1 LQISNLMEEIIAGS
15 ILILSGIGLIFLF
28 LKKIPVLVSLPEEE
42 FESFTKRVFRKT
54 KDKIREI
61 RIFKRTFW
69 DLLLEKNL
77 RKIRILSLKI
87 DSSIFNWLKKRKEKE
102 IEEKEREENYWDK
115 IRKDINK
122 PV

>member
-1 LQISNLMEEIIAGS
+1 MQISNLMEEIIAGS

-102 IEEKEREENYWDK
+102 IEEREREENYWDK

>member
-1 LQISNLMEEIIAGS
+1 MQISNLMEEIIAGS

-54 KDKIREI
+54 KERIIEI

>member
-1 LQISNLMEEIIAGS
+1 MEEIIAGS

-28 LKKIPVLVSLPEEE
+28 LKKIPVLVSLPEQE

-54 KDKIREI
+54 KERIIEI
-61 RIFKRTFW
+61 RIFKRTLW

-102 IEEKEREENYWDK
+102 IEEREREENYWDK

>member
-1 LQISNLMEEIIAGS
+1 MQISNLMEEIIAGS

-54 KDKIREI
+54 KERIIEI

-102 IEEKEREENYWDK
+102 IEEREREENYWDK

>member
-54 KDKIREI
+54 KERIIEI

-102 IEEKEREENYWDK
+102 IEEREREENYWDK